1 LLIFNFY
8 KVDPRSSGVHLVT
21 GDGSVDT
28 SGDPNEQESI
38 VSELH
43 YAEAICAL
51 GALAKNGS
59 LVLKMFNL
67 FECETICLLY
77 ILALHFEE
85 LSIFKPASSRAPNA
99 ETYVVALG
107 FRGIDPDILN
117 SLLSFVSPTFPRGKA
132 LLSLSS
138 IPRSFLDELIKIADY
153 FTIKQIQAI
162 ERNLDLE
169 KNWNRNVQ
177 QAIYQLNQDV
187 VKEFRRKCSIDLKYT
202 QSERIV
208 KHVGLDG
215 SAKALGNS
223 ATAVV
228 KGGLYRRA
236 GGTFEDRQN
245 KKLEREEFLLQNN
258 DNDNIDINDEVE
270 EKGREIK
277 RMSLGQ
283 GKTVAFGRN
292 DSKKPTT
299 SDIVTEM
306 DVDSSNNQ
314 QQQSTS
320 ESWAMKLLKKKGYVE
335 GQGLGV
341 DGQGRSTPIETV
353 MLDSRLGL
361 GHRNQPSITST
372 SSSSSGLPGVVDEPL
387 FTSYDQPI
395 SANSLPSPQKI
406 QTKTIGSN
414 LNSVLSS
421 LFVKFDD
428 LESLYKKR
436 EEYVEKIKDYN
447 LNKIKIFI
455 SDQLEILNKEERF
468 RDIHG
473 IYVNYQTAF
482 QLASL
487 DKIFK
492 LVRKYI

>member
-1 LLIFNFY
+1 M
-8 KVDPRSSGVHLVT
+8 
-21 GDGSVDT
+21 
-28 SGDPNEQESI
+28 
-38 VSELH
+38 
-43 YAEAICAL
+43 

-77 ILALHFEE
+77 ILALHFKE
-85 LSIFKPASSRAPNA
+85 LSIFKPASSRAPNG

-117 SLLSFVSPTFPRGKA
+117 SLLSFVSPKFPKQKA

-138 IPRSFLDELIKIADY
+138 IPRSFIDELIKIADY
-153 FTIKQIQAI
+153 FTMKQIQAL

-169 KNWNRNVQ
+169 KIWNGNVQ

-187 VKEFRRKCSIDLKYT
+187 VKEFRRQCSIDFKYK

-208 KHVGLDG
+208 KYVGLDG

-223 ATAVV
+223 AAVV
-228 KGGLYRRA
+228 KGGLRQRS
-236 GGTFEDRQN
+236 GGTLEDRQN
-245 KKLEREEFLLQNN
+245 KKRKRKDFLSKNNDDNN
-258 DNDNIDINDEVE
+258 DNGYDNIGINDELE

-277 RMSLGQ
+277 RMSLDQ
-283 GKTVAFGRN
+283 GKTVVSGRN
-292 DSKKPTT
+292 DSKKTTT

-306 DVDSSNNQ
+306 DVDSSNNEQ
-314 QQQSTS
+314 QQPTS
-320 ESWAMKLLKKKGYVE
+320 ESWAMKMLKKKGFVE

-361 GHRNQPSITST
+361 GHHNQPSITSF

-387 FTSYDQPI
+387 FPSYDQPI
-395 SANSLPSPQKI
+395 SANALPLPQKI

-414 LNSVLSS
+414 LRSVLSS

-436 EEYVEKIKDYN
+436 EEYDEKIKDYSS
-447 LNKIKIFI
+447 NKTKLFI

-473 IYVNYQTAF
+473 IYVNHQTAF

-492 LVRKYI
+492 LVRKYIKKNFVVHLRSLLFHFYLYSRHQ